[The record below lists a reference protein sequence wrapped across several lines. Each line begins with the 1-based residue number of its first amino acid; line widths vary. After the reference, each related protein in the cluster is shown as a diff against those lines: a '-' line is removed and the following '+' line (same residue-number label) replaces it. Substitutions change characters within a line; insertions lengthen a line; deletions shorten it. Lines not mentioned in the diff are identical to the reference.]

1 MWTFNRDRLIG
12 DNLLQLRNN
21 PDITVPFAHID
32 KTKKMP
38 LTNLP
43 TVWNNFNENELKN
56 IKCKKQFDKKLK
68 KFFIDDLS
76 DTITCNRLYCPACSM
91 PDN

>member
-1 MWTFNRDRLIG
+1 MWTFNRDRFIG

-21 PDITVPFAHID
+21 PDITVPFARID
-32 KTKKMP
+32 ITKKMP

-56 IKCKKQFDKKLK
+56 IK
-68 KFFIDDLS
+68 
-76 DTITCNRLYCPACSM
+76 
-91 PDN
+91 